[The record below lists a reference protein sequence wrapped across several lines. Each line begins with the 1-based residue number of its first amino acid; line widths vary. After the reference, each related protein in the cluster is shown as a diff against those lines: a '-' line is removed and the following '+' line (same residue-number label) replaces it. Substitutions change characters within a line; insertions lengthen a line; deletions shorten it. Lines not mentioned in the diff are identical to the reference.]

1 MLYLIV
7 GGRAMLA
14 RLNSYLSLT
23 GWYVCKGILSAIM
36 LTALI
41 ALTAPLQ
48 AQEQKIKVAEVNGE
62 PIFLDEVMK
71 IAEQLPADIRQ
82 QPLPNYFDRI
92 IDDVIDSRLAAAAG
106 NQAGLTSDPEV
117 LTQMSIAAQRVL
129 AEAFITTELRKVVT
143 EEEVQKAYQ
152 LFISDKSAREE
163 IKARHILVASEAEA
177 KVIIAELN
185 SGADFIS
192 LAKEKSTGPSGPNGG
207 DLGYFARGAMVPSFE
222 NAAFALSVGSHSSEP
237 VQTQFGWHVIKLE
250 DKKTAEAPPFETIRG
265 QLQANLANQAL
276 SRIIETLRA
285 PASISRLSFEE
296 VKAATQAVIKNQ

>member
-1 MLYLIV
+1 MLS
-7 GGRAMLA
+7 
-14 RLNSYLSLT
+14 RLTSYLSWTGQRAVRAVCCALLLT
-23 GWYVCKGILSAIM
+23 G
-36 LTALI
+36 LI
-41 ALTAPLQ
+41 AAAPIH

-62 PIFLDEVMK
+62 AIFLEEVMK

-92 IDDVIDSRLAAAAG
+92 VDDVIDSRLAAAAG
-106 NQAGLTSDPEV
+106 NDAGLTNNPEV
-117 LTQMSIAAQRVL
+117 LAQMSIAAQRVL
-129 AEAFITTELRKVVT
+129 AEAYITTELRKVVT
-143 EEEVQKAYQ
+143 DEEVQKAYQ
-152 LFISDKSAREE
+152 LFISDESAREE

-177 KVIIAELN
+177 KAIIAELN
-185 SGADFIS
+185 SGADFVS

-237 VQTQFGWHVIKLE
+237 VQTQFGWHIIKLE
-250 DKKTAEAPPFETIRG
+250 DKKTAEAPPIETLRG

-285 PASISRLSFEE
+285 PASISRLSFDE
-296 VKAATQAVIKNQ
+296 VRAATQAAANNQ

>member
-1 MLYLIV
+1 MLS
-7 GGRAMLA
+7 
-14 RLNSYLSLT
+14 RLTSYLSWTGRRAVRAVCCALLLT
-23 GWYVCKGILSAIM
+23 G
-36 LTALI
+36 LI
-41 ALTAPLQ
+41 AAAPIQ
-48 AQEQKIKVAEVNGE
+48 AQEKKIKVAEVNGE
-62 PIFLDEVMK
+62 AIFLEEVMK

-92 IDDVIDSRLAAAAG
+92 VDDVIDSRLAAAAG
-106 NQAGLTSDPEV
+106 NDAGLTNNPEV
-117 LTQMSIAAQRVL
+117 LAQMSIAAQRVL
-129 AEAFITTELRKVVT
+129 AEAYITTELRKVVT

-152 LFISDKSAREE
+152 LFISDESAREE

-177 KVIIAELN
+177 KAIIAELN
-185 SGADFIS
+185 SGADFVS

-237 VQTQFGWHVIKLE
+237 VQTQFGWHIIKLE
-250 DKKTAEAPPFETIRG
+250 DKKTAEAPPIETLRG

-285 PASISRLSFEE
+285 PASISRLSFDE
-296 VKAATQAVIKNQ
+296 VRAATQAAANNQ

>member
-1 MLYLIV
+1 MLS
-7 GGRAMLA
+7 
-14 RLNSYLSLT
+14 RLTSYLSWTGQRAVRAVYCALLLT
-23 GWYVCKGILSAIM
+23 G
-36 LTALI
+36 LI
-41 ALTAPLQ
+41 AAAPIH

-62 PIFLDEVMK
+62 AIFLEEVMK

-92 IDDVIDSRLAAAAG
+92 VDDVIDSRLAAAAG
-106 NQAGLTSDPEV
+106 NDAGLTNNPEV
-117 LTQMSIAAQRVL
+117 LAQMSIAAQRVL
-129 AEAFITTELRKVVT
+129 AEAYITTELRKVVT

-152 LFISDKSAREE
+152 LFISDESAREE

-177 KVIIAELN
+177 KAIIAELN
-185 SGADFIS
+185 SGADFVS

-237 VQTQFGWHVIKLE
+237 VQTQFGWHIIKLE
-250 DKKTAEAPPFETIRG
+250 DKKTAEAPPIETLRG

-285 PASISRLSFEE
+285 PASISRLSFDE
-296 VKAATQAVIKNQ
+296 VRAATQATANNQ

>member
-1 MLYLIV
+1 MLSRLI
-7 GGRAMLA
+7 
-14 RLNSYLSLT
+14 SYLLWTGQRAVRAVCCALLLT
-23 GWYVCKGILSAIM
+23 G
-36 LTALI
+36 LI
-41 ALTAPLQ
+41 AAAPIH

-62 PIFLDEVMK
+62 AIFLEEVMK

-92 IDDVIDSRLAAAAG
+92 VDDVIDSRLAAAAG
-106 NQAGLTSDPEV
+106 NDAGLTNNPEV
-117 LTQMSIAAQRVL
+117 LAQMSIAAQRVL
-129 AEAFITTELRKVVT
+129 AEAYITTELRKVVT

-152 LFISDKSAREE
+152 LFISDESAREE

-177 KVIIAELN
+177 KAIIAELN
-185 SGADFIS
+185 SGADFVS

-237 VQTQFGWHVIKLE
+237 VQTQFGWHIIKLE
-250 DKKTAEAPPFETIRG
+250 DKKTAEAPPIETLRG

-285 PASISRLSFEE
+285 PASISRLSFDE
-296 VKAATQAVIKNQ
+296 VRAATQAAANNQ

>member
-1 MLYLIV
+1 MLS
-7 GGRAMLA
+7 
-14 RLNSYLSLT
+14 RLTSYLSWTGQRAVRAVCCALLLT
-23 GWYVCKGILSAIM
+23 G
-36 LTALI
+36 LI
-41 ALTAPLQ
+41 AAAPIH

-62 PIFLDEVMK
+62 AIFLEEVMK

-92 IDDVIDSRLAAAAG
+92 VDDVIDSRLAAAAG
-106 NQAGLTSDPEV
+106 NDAGLTNNPEV
-117 LTQMSIAAQRVL
+117 LAQMSIAAQRVL
-129 AEAFITTELRKVVT
+129 AEAYITTELRKVVT

-152 LFISDKSAREE
+152 LFISDESAREE

-177 KVIIAELN
+177 KAIIAELN
-185 SGADFIS
+185 SGADFVS

-237 VQTQFGWHVIKLE
+237 VQTQFGWHIIKLE
-250 DKKTAEAPPFETIRG
+250 DKKIAEAPPIETLRG

-285 PASISRLSFEE
+285 PASISRLSFDE
-296 VKAATQAVIKNQ
+296 VRAATQAAANNQ

>member
-1 MLYLIV
+1 MLS
-7 GGRAMLA
+7 
-14 RLNSYLSLT
+14 RLTSYLSWTGQRAVRTVCCALLLT
-23 GWYVCKGILSAIM
+23 G
-36 LTALI
+36 LI
-41 ALTAPLQ
+41 AAAPIH

-62 PIFLDEVMK
+62 AIFLEEVMK

-92 IDDVIDSRLAAAAG
+92 VDDVIDSRLAAAAG
-106 NQAGLTSDPEV
+106 NDAGLTNNPEV
-117 LTQMSIAAQRVL
+117 LAQMSIAAQRVL
-129 AEAFITTELRKVVT
+129 AEAYITTELRKVVT

-152 LFISDKSAREE
+152 LFISDESAREE

-177 KVIIAELN
+177 KAIIAELN
-185 SGADFIS
+185 SGADFVS

-237 VQTQFGWHVIKLE
+237 VQTQFGWHIIKLE
-250 DKKTAEAPPFETIRG
+250 DKKTAEAPPIETLRG

-285 PASISRLSFEE
+285 PASISRLSFDE
-296 VKAATQAVIKNQ
+296 VRAATQAAANNQ

>member
-1 MLYLIV
+1 MRCI
-7 GGRAMLA
+7 GRFRIFAH
-14 RLNSYLSLT
+14 
-23 GWYVCKGILSAIM
+23 G
-36 LTALI
+36 LI
-41 ALTAPLQ
+41 AAAPIH

-62 PIFLDEVMK
+62 AIFLEEVMK

-92 IDDVIDSRLAAAAG
+92 VDDVIDSRLAAAAG
-106 NQAGLTSDPEV
+106 NDAGLTNNPEV
-117 LTQMSIAAQRVL
+117 LAQMSIAAQRVL
-129 AEAFITTELRKVVT
+129 AEAYITTELRKVVT

-152 LFISDKSAREE
+152 LFISDESAREE

-177 KVIIAELN
+177 KAIIAELN
-185 SGADFIS
+185 SGADFVS

-237 VQTQFGWHVIKLE
+237 VQTQFGWHIIKLE
-250 DKKTAEAPPFETIRG
+250 DKKTAEAPPIETLRG

-285 PASISRLSFEE
+285 PASISRLSFDE
-296 VKAATQAVIKNQ
+296 VRAATQAAANNQ

>member
-1 MLYLIV
+1 MLS
-7 GGRAMLA
+7 
-14 RLNSYLSLT
+14 RLTSYLSWTGQRAVRAVCCAFLLT
-23 GWYVCKGILSAIM
+23 G
-36 LTALI
+36 LI
-41 ALTAPLQ
+41 AAAPIH

-62 PIFLDEVMK
+62 AIFLEEVMK

-92 IDDVIDSRLAAAAG
+92 VDDVIDSRLAAAAG
-106 NQAGLTSDPEV
+106 NDAGLTNNPEV
-117 LTQMSIAAQRVL
+117 LAQMSIAAQRVL
-129 AEAFITTELRKVVT
+129 AEAYITTELRKVVT

-152 LFISDKSAREE
+152 LFISDESAREE

-177 KVIIAELN
+177 KAIIAELN
-185 SGADFIS
+185 SGADFVS

-237 VQTQFGWHVIKLE
+237 VQTQFGWHIIKLE
-250 DKKTAEAPPFETIRG
+250 DKKTAEAPPIETLRG

-285 PASISRLSFEE
+285 PASISRLSFDE
-296 VKAATQAVIKNQ
+296 VRAATQAAANNQ

>member
-1 MLYLIV
+1 MLS
-7 GGRAMLA
+7 
-14 RLNSYLSLT
+14 RLTSYLSWTGRRAVRAVCCALLLT
-23 GWYVCKGILSAIM
+23 G
-36 LTALI
+36 LI
-41 ALTAPLQ
+41 AAAPIQ

-62 PIFLDEVMK
+62 AIFLEEVMK

-92 IDDVIDSRLAAAAG
+92 VDDVIDSRLAAAAG
-106 NQAGLTSDPEV
+106 NDAGLTNNPEV
-117 LTQMSIAAQRVL
+117 LAQMSIAAQRVL
-129 AEAFITTELRKVVT
+129 AEAYITTELRKVVT

-152 LFISDKSAREE
+152 LFISDESAREE

-177 KVIIAELN
+177 KAIIAELN
-185 SGADFIS
+185 SGADFVS

-237 VQTQFGWHVIKLE
+237 VQTQFGWHIIKLE
-250 DKKTAEAPPFETIRG
+250 DKKTAEAPSIETLRG

-276 SRIIETLRA
+276 SRIIETLRV
-285 PASISRLSFEE
+285 PASISRLSFDE
-296 VKAATQAVIKNQ
+296 VRAATQAAANNQ

>member
-1 MLYLIV
+1 MLS
-7 GGRAMLA
+7 
-14 RLNSYLSLT
+14 RLTSYLSWTGQRAVRAVCCALLLT
-23 GWYVCKGILSAIM
+23 G
-36 LTALI
+36 LI
-41 ALTAPLQ
+41 AAAPIQ

-62 PIFLDEVMK
+62 AIFLEEVMK

-92 IDDVIDSRLAAAAG
+92 VDDVIDSRLAAAAG
-106 NQAGLTSDPEV
+106 NDAGLTNNPEV
-117 LTQMSIAAQRVL
+117 LAQMSIAAQRVL
-129 AEAFITTELRKVVT
+129 AEAYITTELRKVVT

-152 LFISDKSAREE
+152 LFISDESAREE

-177 KVIIAELN
+177 KAIIAELN
-185 SGADFIS
+185 SGADFVS

-237 VQTQFGWHVIKLE
+237 VQTQFGWHIIKLE
-250 DKKTAEAPPFETIRG
+250 DKKTAEAPPIETLRG

-285 PASISRLSFEE
+285 PASISRLSFDE
-296 VKAATQAVIKNQ
+296 VRAATQAAANNQ

>member
-1 MLYLIV
+1 MLS
-7 GGRAMLA
+7 
-14 RLNSYLSLT
+14 RLTSYLSRT
-23 GWYVCKGILSAIM
+23 GQRAVSAVCCALLLKG
-36 LTALI
+36 LI
-41 ALTAPLQ
+41 AAAPIQ

-62 PIFLDEVMK
+62 AIFLEEVMK

-92 IDDVIDSRLAAAAG
+92 VDDVIDSRLAAAAG
-106 NQAGLTSDPEV
+106 NDAGLTNNPEV
-117 LTQMSIAAQRVL
+117 LAQMSIAAQRVL
-129 AEAFITTELRKVVT
+129 AEAYITTELRKVVT

-152 LFISDKSAREE
+152 LFISDESAREE

-177 KVIIAELN
+177 KAIIAELN
-185 SGADFIS
+185 SGADFVS

-237 VQTQFGWHVIKLE
+237 VQTQFGWHIIKLE
-250 DKKTAEAPPFETIRG
+250 DKKTAEAPPIETLRG

-285 PASISRLSFEE
+285 PASISRLSFDE
-296 VKAATQAVIKNQ
+296 VRAATQAAANNQ

>member
-1 MLYLIV
+1 MLS
-7 GGRAMLA
+7 
-14 RLNSYLSLT
+14 RLTSYLSWTGQRAVRAVCCALLLT
-23 GWYVCKGILSAIM
+23 G
-36 LTALI
+36 LI
-41 ALTAPLQ
+41 AAAPIQ

-62 PIFLDEVMK
+62 AIFLEEVMK

-92 IDDVIDSRLAAAAG
+92 VDDVIDSRLAAAAG
-106 NQAGLTSDPEV
+106 NDAGLTNNPEV
-117 LTQMSIAAQRVL
+117 LAQMSIAAQRVL
-129 AEAFITTELRKVVT
+129 AEAYITTELRKVVT

-152 LFISDKSAREE
+152 LFISDESAREE

-177 KVIIAELN
+177 KAIIAELN
-185 SGADFIS
+185 SGADFVS

-237 VQTQFGWHVIKLE
+237 VQTQFGWHIIKLE
-250 DKKTAEAPPFETIRG
+250 DKKTAKAPPIETLRG

-285 PASISRLSFEE
+285 PASISRLSFDE
-296 VKAATQAVIKNQ
+296 VRAATQAAANNQ

>member
-1 MLYLIV
+1 MLS
-7 GGRAMLA
+7 
-14 RLNSYLSLT
+14 RLTSYLSWTGQRAVRAVCCALLLT
-23 GWYVCKGILSAIM
+23 G
-36 LTALI
+36 LI
-41 ALTAPLQ
+41 AAAPIH

-62 PIFLDEVMK
+62 AIFLEEVMK

-92 IDDVIDSRLAAAAG
+92 VDDVIDSRLAAAAG
-106 NQAGLTSDPEV
+106 NDAGLTNNPEV
-117 LTQMSIAAQRVL
+117 LAQMSIAAQRVL
-129 AEAFITTELRKVVT
+129 AEAYITTELRKVVT
-143 EEEVQKAYQ
+143 EEELQKAYQ
-152 LFISDKSAREE
+152 LFISDESAREE

-177 KVIIAELN
+177 KAIIAELN
-185 SGADFIS
+185 SGADFVS

-237 VQTQFGWHVIKLE
+237 VQTQFGWHIIKLE
-250 DKKTAEAPPFETIRG
+250 DKKTAEAPPIETLRG

-285 PASISRLSFEE
+285 PASISRLSFDE
-296 VKAATQAVIKNQ
+296 VRAATQAAANNQ

>member
-1 MLYLIV
+1 MLFRLTLYLSWT
-7 GGRAMLA
+7 GQRAVRAVCCAFL
-14 RLNSYLSLT
+14 LT
-23 GWYVCKGILSAIM
+23 G
-36 LTALI
+36 LI
-41 ALTAPLQ
+41 AAAPIH

-62 PIFLDEVMK
+62 AIFLEEVMK

-92 IDDVIDSRLAAAAG
+92 VDDVIDSRLAAAAG
-106 NQAGLTSDPEV
+106 NDAGLTNNPEV
-117 LTQMSIAAQRVL
+117 LAQMSIAAQRVL
-129 AEAFITTELRKVVT
+129 AEAYITTELRKVVT

-152 LFISDKSAREE
+152 LFISDESAREE

-177 KVIIAELN
+177 KAIIAELN
-185 SGADFIS
+185 SGADFVS

-237 VQTQFGWHVIKLE
+237 VQTQFGWHIIKLE
-250 DKKTAEAPPFETIRG
+250 DKKTAEAPPIETLRG

-285 PASISRLSFEE
+285 PASISRLSFDE
-296 VKAATQAVIKNQ
+296 VRAATQAAANNQ

>member
-1 MLYLIV
+1 MLS
-7 GGRAMLA
+7 
-14 RLNSYLSLT
+14 RLTSYLSWTGQRAVRAVCCALLLT
-23 GWYVCKGILSAIM
+23 G
-36 LTALI
+36 LI
-41 ALTAPLQ
+41 AAAPIH

-62 PIFLDEVMK
+62 AIFLEEVMK

-92 IDDVIDSRLAAAAG
+92 VDDVIDSRLAAAAG
-106 NQAGLTSDPEV
+106 NDAGLTNNPEV
-117 LTQMSIAAQRVL
+117 LAQMSIAAQRVL
-129 AEAFITTELRKVVT
+129 AEAYITTELRKVVT

-152 LFISDKSAREE
+152 LFISDESAREE

-177 KVIIAELN
+177 KAVIAELN
-185 SGADFIS
+185 SGADFVS

-237 VQTQFGWHVIKLE
+237 VQTQFGWHIIKLE
-250 DKKTAEAPPFETIRG
+250 DKKTAEAPPIETLRG

-285 PASISRLSFEE
+285 PASISRLSFDE
-296 VKAATQAVIKNQ
+296 VRAATQAAANNQ

>member
-1 MLYLIV
+1 
-7 GGRAMLA
+7 
-14 RLNSYLSLT
+14 
-23 GWYVCKGILSAIM
+23 
-36 LTALI
+36 
-41 ALTAPLQ
+41 
-48 AQEQKIKVAEVNGE
+48 
-62 PIFLDEVMK
+62 MK

-92 IDDVIDSRLAAAAG
+92 VDDVIDSRLAAAAG
-106 NQAGLTSDPEV
+106 NDAGLTNNPEV
-117 LTQMSIAAQRVL
+117 LAQMSIAAQRVL
-129 AEAFITTELRKVVT
+129 AEAYITTELRKVVT

-152 LFISDKSAREE
+152 LFISDESAREE

-177 KVIIAELN
+177 KAIIAELN
-185 SGADFIS
+185 SGADFVS

-237 VQTQFGWHVIKLE
+237 VQTQFGWHIIKLE
-250 DKKTAEAPPFETIRG
+250 DKKTAKAPPIETLRG

-285 PASISRLSFEE
+285 PASISRLSFDE
-296 VKAATQAVIKNQ
+296 VRAATQAAANNQ

>member
-1 MLYLIV
+1 MLS
-7 GGRAMLA
+7 
-14 RLNSYLSLT
+14 RLTSYLSWTGQRAVRAVCCALLLT
-23 GWYVCKGILSAIM
+23 G
-36 LTALI
+36 LI
-41 ALTAPLQ
+41 AAAPIH

-62 PIFLDEVMK
+62 AIFLEEVMK

-92 IDDVIDSRLAAAAG
+92 VDDVIDSRLAAAAG
-106 NQAGLTSDPEV
+106 NDAGLTNNPEV
-117 LTQMSIAAQRVL
+117 LAQMSIAAQRVL
-129 AEAFITTELRKVVT
+129 AEAYITTELRKVVT

-152 LFISDKSAREE
+152 LFISDESAREE

-177 KVIIAELN
+177 KAIIAELN
-185 SGADFIS
+185 SGADFVS

-237 VQTQFGWHVIKLE
+237 VQTQFGWHIIKLE
-250 DKKTAEAPPFETIRG
+250 DKKTTEAPPIETLRG

-285 PASISRLSFEE
+285 PASISRLSFDE
-296 VKAATQAVIKNQ
+296 VRAATQAAANNQ

>member
-1 MLYLIV
+1 MLF
-7 GGRAMLA
+7 
-14 RLNSYLSLT
+14 RLTSYLSWTGQRAVRAVCCALLLT
-23 GWYVCKGILSAIM
+23 G
-36 LTALI
+36 LI
-41 ALTAPLQ
+41 AAAPIH

-62 PIFLDEVMK
+62 AIFLEEVMK

-92 IDDVIDSRLAAAAG
+92 VDDVIDSRLAAAAG
-106 NQAGLTSDPEV
+106 NDAGLTNNPEV
-117 LTQMSIAAQRVL
+117 LAQMSIAAQRVL
-129 AEAFITTELRKVVT
+129 AEAYITTELRKVVT

-152 LFISDKSAREE
+152 LFISDESAREE

-177 KVIIAELN
+177 KAIIAELN
-185 SGADFIS
+185 SGADFVS

-237 VQTQFGWHVIKLE
+237 VQTQFGWHIIKLE
-250 DKKTAEAPPFETIRG
+250 DKKTAEAPPIETLRG

-285 PASISRLSFEE
+285 PASISRLSFDE
-296 VKAATQAVIKNQ
+296 VRAATQAAANNQ

>member
-1 MLYLIV
+1 MLSKLT
-7 GGRAMLA
+7 
-14 RLNSYLSLT
+14 SYLSWTGQRAVRAVCCALLLT
-23 GWYVCKGILSAIM
+23 G
-36 LTALI
+36 LI
-41 ALTAPLQ
+41 AAAPIH

-62 PIFLDEVMK
+62 AIFLEEVMK

-92 IDDVIDSRLAAAAG
+92 VDDVIDSRLAAAAG
-106 NQAGLTSDPEV
+106 NDAGLTNNPEV
-117 LTQMSIAAQRVL
+117 LAQMSIAAQRVL
-129 AEAFITTELRKVVT
+129 AEAYITTELRKVVT

-152 LFISDKSAREE
+152 LFISDESAREE

-177 KVIIAELN
+177 KAIIAELN
-185 SGADFIS
+185 SGADFVS

-237 VQTQFGWHVIKLE
+237 VQTQFGWHIIKLE
-250 DKKTAEAPPFETIRG
+250 DKKTAEAPPIETLRG

-285 PASISRLSFEE
+285 PASISRLSFDE
-296 VKAATQAVIKNQ
+296 VRAATQAAANNQ